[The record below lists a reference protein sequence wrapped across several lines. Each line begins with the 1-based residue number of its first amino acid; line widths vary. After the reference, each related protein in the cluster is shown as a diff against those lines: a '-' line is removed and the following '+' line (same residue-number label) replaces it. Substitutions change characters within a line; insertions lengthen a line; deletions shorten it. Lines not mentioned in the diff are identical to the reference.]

1 MILGILRRIFSLS
14 TVALI
19 TALTL
24 SGIAAWYSILGLT
37 AIFAA
42 AVLPIIIMGA
52 SLEFSKVVVTV
63 WLHRYWDKA
72 SLALKLYLLPAVL
85 VLALIT
91 SMGIFGFLSKAHLD
105 QTIPTGDVAAQVYLI
120 DEKIKIERDN
130 IENARALIKQM
141 DDVVNGI
148 TAKGESRE
156 ITRRDGT
163 TYVQSPAELALS
175 TRRSQASDRSRL
187 TTEIEQANARI
198 IKLQEEKAPIATQL
212 RKVEAEVGPIKYIA
226 ALIYG
231 DEIQNDV
238 NTLEKAVRWVIILLV
253 LVFDPL
259 ALVLIM
265 AALSSYRWEF
275 GEKKIEPEPPKE
287 IVDDKDTPKYE
298 KDDGPLTD
306 DQIEQIKE
314 SVPEPSAADIELTA
328 DSVVATNLK
337 KKEEQSPKRSDQTEQ
352 ENQQSEQ
359 SQNQEKENSETEQNQ
374 NQLQNLSQSIK
385 KLNFNLKEKFSWKNL
400 TDWNKSPTLNL
411 VKKLLPPKR

>member
-1 MILGILRRIFSLS
+1 MILGTLRRIFSLS
-14 TVALI
+14 TVALL

-52 SLEFSKVVVTV
+52 SLEFSKVVVTI

-72 SLALKLYLLPAVL
+72 TLAMKAYLLPAVL

-105 QTIPTGDVAAQVYLI
+105 QTVPTGDVAAQVYLI

-130 IENARALIKQM
+130 IENARSLIKQM
-141 DDVVNGI
+141 DDAVNGI

-156 ITRRDGT
+156 IVRRDGT
-163 TYVQSPAELALS
+163 TYVQSPAELALN
-175 TRRSQASDRSRL
+175 TRRSQSADRARL
-187 TTEIEQANARI
+187 TKEIEEANSKI
-198 IKLQEEKAPIATQL
+198 IKLQEEKAPFATQL

-238 NTLEKAVRWVIILLV
+238 NALEKAVRWVIILLV

-275 GEKKIEPEPPKE
+275 GEKKIEELPKVDTDKPEE
-287 IVDDKDTPKYE
+287 PKYE
-298 KDDGPLTD
+298 NDDGPITD
-306 DQIEQIKE
+306 DQLNQIKE
-314 SVPEPSAADIELTA
+314 SIQNDIPEPTAADTEITA
-328 DSVVATNLK
+328 DSDQHANLK
-337 KKEEQSPKRSDQTEQ
+337 KKEELSPKRSEQTEQ
-352 ENQQSEQ
+352 ESQQSEQ
-359 SQNQEKENSETEQNQ
+359 KQNPEKENSGIEQNQ
-374 NQLQNLSQSIK
+374 IQSLSIR

-400 TDWNKSPTLNL
+400 TDWNQSPTI
-411 VKKLLPPKR
+411 KLLKLINPIKK

>member
-1 MILGILRRIFSLS
+1 MILDILRRIFSLS

-105 QTIPTGDVAAQVYLI
+105 QTVPTGDVAAQVYLI

-130 IENARALIKQM
+130 IENARTLIKQM

-175 TRRSQASDRSRL
+175 TRRSQASDRARL

-238 NTLEKAVRWVIILLV
+238 NALEKAVRWVIILLV

-275 GEKKIEPEPPKE
+275 GDKKIKPEPIE
-287 IVDDKDTPKYE
+287 DPKYE

-314 SVPEPSAADIELTA
+314 SVPEPIQEPTAADMELTA

-352 ENQQSEQ
+352 ESQQSEQ
-359 SQNQEKENSETEQNQ
+359 SQNQENENSETEQNQ

>member
-1 MILGILRRIFSLS
+1 MILGILKRIFSLS
-14 TVALI
+14 TVALL
-19 TALTL
+19 TALIL

-42 AVLPIIIMGA
+42 AVLPIIVMGA
-52 SLEFSKVVVTV
+52 SLEFAKVVVTV

-72 SLALKLYLLPAVL
+72 TLALKLYLLPAVL
-85 VLALIT
+85 VLAMIT

-105 QTIPTGDVAAQVYLI
+105 QTVPTGDVAAQVYLI
-120 DEKIKIERDN
+120 DEKIKIEREN

-141 DDVVNGI
+141 DDAVTGI
-148 TAKGESRE
+148 TSQGSDRE
-156 ITRRDGT
+156 IKLRDGSSYT
-163 TYVQSPAELALS
+163 RSAAEQALQV
-175 TRRSQASDRSRL
+175 RRSQATERANL
-187 TTEIEQANARI
+187 TKQIEQSQAKI
-198 IKLQEEKAPIATQL
+198 VQLQQEKAPIASQL

-231 DEIQNDV
+231 DEVQNDV
-238 NTLEKAVRWVIILLV
+238 NALEKAVRWVIILLV

-275 GEKKIEPEPPKE
+275 
-287 IVDDKDTPKYE
+287 DDKKLEPKPVEEPKYE

-314 SVPEPSAADIELTA
+314 SVPKPIEEPTAADMELTA

-352 ENQQSEQ
+352 ESQQSEQ
-359 SQNQEKENSETEQNQ
+359 SPNQENENSETDQNQ
-374 NQLQNLSQSIK
+374 SQNLSQSIK
-385 KLNFNLKEKFSWKNL
+385 KLNFNLKEKFNWKKL
-400 TDWNKSPTLNL
+400 TDWNQSPTLNL
-411 VKKLLPPKR
+411 VKKLLPPKK